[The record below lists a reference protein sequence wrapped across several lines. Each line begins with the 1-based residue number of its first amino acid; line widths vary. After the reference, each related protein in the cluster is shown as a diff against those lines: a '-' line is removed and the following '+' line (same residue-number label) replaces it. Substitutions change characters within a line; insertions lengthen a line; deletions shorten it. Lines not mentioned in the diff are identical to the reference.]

1 MLDVCTKNNKI
12 PLFYAYV
19 IAFEARSKSGLQ
31 DCDVGTP
38 NLCQQGAE
46 FIRNNRQ
53 SLVNKYTEHATAI
66 AARYG
71 KDKPVIFVMEPD
83 FWQYY
88 GDVTTQ
94 QNGAL
99 SGTYMRDLFNDFVKA
114 IKAQLPNALISW
126 DISAWIGQSGFQDWW
141 CYFKDS
147 QIDFIHTSGG
157 QVNLLLYLSV
167 NLE

>member
-1 MLDVCTKNNKI
+1 MLDVCTKNGKT

-19 IAFEARSKSGLQ
+19 IAFEARAMKGLQ
-31 DCDVGTP
+31 DCDVGSP
-38 NLCQQGAE
+38 NLCQQGSE

-53 SLVNKYTEHATAI
+53 HLVDKYTEHATAI
-66 AARYG
+66 AGRYG

-126 DISAWIGQSGFQDWW
+126 DISAWIGQSGFQEW
-141 CYFKDS
+141 Y
-147 QIDFIHTSGG
+147 
-157 QVNLLLYLSV
+157 N
-167 NLE
+167 